1 VASDKIIVIGAGM
14 GGLTAAAWLA
24 GNGRQVLV
32 LEARQGPGGFASRFI
47 VDGHTFDSGPYIL
60 LDRQGLEWAF
70 GELRED
76 LASHLNLQK
85 VDGIYQ
91 VEREDGPTVSV
102 FGSLE
107 ATAAELDG
115 TWPGAGT
122 RYARFVARMGKAYE
136 RLRPLQFTS
145 RPGPGALLRHGALG
159 QVPFLLRPLSSVLH
173 AAGLPREVV
182 QALSIWTHVAGQRAE
197 EAPSLMAFV
206 PALIHRYGAYVP
218 KGGIAAVPA
227 ALERIA
233 RKAGAEFRYG
243 VRVRRILCANG
254 RVCGVEVDGEM
265 IEAKAVVS
273 NAGAIGTY
281 LSLLEGVRERFAR
294 SLRKLPLQSPGVCAY
309 LAVEGPPRP
318 PYLRFRLPKRGLCRL
333 LVQPGVVD
341 PSLSN
346 TARLLGPV
354 SHAWAQRTGP
364 NGQRAYLEKLL
375 GERWWRDS
383 FTEARTLASR
393 VPDEW
398 GNEFNLYADSM
409 NPVMTAK
416 LMLRGRIAHKSPIV
430 EGLYFAGSSTHPGQW
445 VSFCAISGILAAREV
460 AC

>member
-1 VASDKIIVIGAGM
+1 VASDRIIVIGAGM
-14 GGLTAAAWLA
+14 GGLTTAAWLA
-24 GNGRQVLV
+24 RNGRQVLV
-32 LEARQGPGGFASRFI
+32 LEAREEAGGLASRFT
-47 VDGHTFDSGPYIL
+47 VDDSSFDAGPYIL
-60 LDRQGLEWAF
+60 LDRHGLEWAF
-70 GELRED
+70 SELAEN
-76 LASHLNLQK
+76 LASHLSLQEL
-85 VDGIYQ
+85 DDIYQ
-91 VEREDGPTVSV
+91 VEWEDGPTIRV

-107 ATAAELDG
+107 ATAAELDS
-115 TWPGAGT
+115 TWPGAGK
-122 RYARFVARMGKAYE
+122 RYARFVARMGKVHE

-145 RPGPGALLRHGALG
+145 RPGPSALLRHGALG
-159 QVPFLLRPLSSVLH
+159 QVPFLLRPLSGVLNE
-173 AAGLPREVV
+173 AGLPREVV
-182 QALSIWTHVAGQRAE
+182 EALSIWTHVAGQRAE
-197 EAPSLMAFV
+197 EAPSPLAFV

-218 KGGIAAVPA
+218 KGGIAEVPA
-227 ALERIA
+227 AFEKIA
-233 RKAGAEFRYG
+233 RKAGAEFRFG
-243 VRVRRILCANG
+243 ARVRRIRCANG
-254 RVCGVEVDGEM
+254 RVSGVEVDGEM

-281 LSLLEGVRERFAR
+281 LGLLEGVRERFAR
-294 SLRKLPLQSPGVCAY
+294 SLRRLPLQSPGVCAY
-309 LAVEGPPRP
+309 LAVEGAPRP

-354 SHAWAQRTGP
+354 SHAWAQRSGP
-364 NGQRAYLEKLL
+364 NGQRAYLEEIL
-375 GERWWRDS
+375 GETWWRDN
-383 FTEARTLASR
+383 FTRVRTLASR
-393 VPDEW
+393 VPHEW
-398 GNEFNLYADSM
+398 GDEFNLYDDSM